1 MSHAVIEAVSAMAA
15 ASLDVFVESAPYM
28 LLGMAVAGLLRAFV
42 PEGFIFSKLGGRGPG
57 SVAWASLLGAPLPL
71 CSCGVIPAA
80 AEIRRRGAG
89 KGATAAFLVSTPET
103 GVDSVAVTYAL
114 LGPAMAVIRPL
125 AAVVTATLAGLF
137 VNALDRDRPPGAH
150 SGAHSG
156 ALSGA
161 LSGAP
166 RSGSALH
173 APVDFAAGMSM
184 PHADAH
190 ACTDGWACGTGPSRQ
205 TPPLARLMAGIRYA
219 FGDLLPDIGGWFVLG
234 VALSGVISVLVP
246 PDFIQARLGS
256 GILPMLAVL
265 AVAVPL
271 YVCATA
277 STPIA
282 AALLVKGLSPG
293 AALVFLLAGPATNAA
308 TLAVAVKILGKRG
321 AACYLA
327 AIIVCSLAAGLCLDA
342 FFPGV
347 AANTAVFLA
356 TSGEVAPG
364 VASYLAAGILAACLL
379 WPLFTRRRGPCDC
392 QCSGHGG

>member
-1 MSHAVIEAVSAMAA
+1 MSHAVIDTVSAMAA

-28 LLGMAVAGLLRAFV
+28 LFGMVVAGLLRAFV
-42 PEGFIFSKLGGRGPG
+42 PEGFIFSRLGGRGPG

-89 KGATAAFLVSTPET
+89 KGATAAFLISTPET

-137 VNALDRDRPPGAH
+137 VNALDRDRPPAA
-150 SGAHSG
+150 S
-156 ALSGA
+156 
-161 LSGAP
+161 SGAP

-173 APVDFAAGMSM
+173 APADFAAGLSA
-184 PHADAH
+184 PDTDPDAC
-190 ACTDGWACGTGPSRQ
+190 AGNCGCGNGPSRQ
-205 TPPLARLMAGIRYA
+205 APLLARLLAGIRYA

-234 VALSGVISVLVP
+234 VALSGIISVLVP

-308 TLAVAVKILGKRG
+308 TLAVTVKILGKRG

-347 AANTAVFLA
+347 AAKTADFLA
-356 TSGEVAPG
+356 TAGEDAPG

-379 WPLFTRRRGPCDC
+379 WPLFARRRGSCDC

>member
-1 MSHAVIEAVSAMAA
+1 MAA

-28 LLGMAVAGLLRAFV
+28 LFGMVVAGLMRAFA
-42 PEGFIFSKLGGRGPG
+42 PEGFIFSRLGGRGPG
-57 SVAWASLLGAPLPL
+57 SVLLASLLGAPLPL

-89 KGATAAFLVSTPET
+89 RGATAAFLISTPET

-114 LGPAMAVIRPL
+114 LGPAMAVIRPV
-125 AAVVTATLAGLF
+125 AAIVTATLAGLF
-137 VNALDRDRPPGAH
+137 VNALDRDRTTAAAPQ
-150 SGAHSG
+150 
-156 ALSGA
+156 
-161 LSGAP
+161 AP
-166 RSGSALH
+166 RSGCALH
-173 APVDFAAGMSM
+173 APADFAAGLSTSA
-184 PHADAH
+184 PFAN
-190 ACTDGWACGTGPSRQ
+190 ACTAGCDCGNGPSRQ
-205 TPPLARLMAGIRYA
+205 TSLPARLAAGIRYA
-219 FGDLLPDIGGWFVLG
+219 FGELLPDIGGWFVLG
-234 VALSGVISVLVP
+234 VVLSGIISTLVP
-246 PDFIQARLGS
+246 PDFIQDRLGS

-321 AACYLA
+321 AVGYLA
-327 AIIVCSLAAGLCLDA
+327 AIVVCSLGAGLCLDA

-347 AANTAVFLA
+347 AAKTADFLA
-356 TSGEVAPG
+356 TAGEDAPG
-364 VASYLAAGILAACLL
+364 LPSYLAAAILAACLL
-379 WPLFTRRRGPCDC
+379 WPLVAKRRLNGECG
-392 QCSGHGG
+392 CSGQDAPRP

>member
-28 LLGMAVAGLLRAFV
+28 LFGMFVAGLLRAFV

-57 SVAWASLLGAPLPL
+57 SVLWASLLGAPLPL

-89 KGATAAFLVSTPET
+89 KGATTAFLISTPET

-137 VNALDRDRPPGAH
+137 VNALDRDRPTA
-150 SGAHSG
+150 AT
-156 ALSGA
+156 LQ
-161 LSGAP
+161 AP

-173 APVDFAAGMSM
+173 APVDFAAGLST
-184 PHADAH
+184 PDTDPD
-190 ACTDGWACGTGPSRQ
+190 ACTGNCGCGNGPSQ
-205 TPPLARLMAGIRYA
+205 KAPLLVRLMAGIRYA
-219 FGDLLPDIGGWFVLG
+219 FGNLLPDIGGWFVLG
-234 VALSGVISVLVP
+234 VVLSGIISALVP

-256 GILPMLAVL
+256 GLLPMLAVL

-321 AACYLA
+321 TACYLA
-327 AIIVCSLAAGLCLDA
+327 AIVACSLAAGLALDA

-347 AANTAVFLA
+347 AAKTAAFLA
-356 TSGEVAPG
+356 TSGEDAPG
-364 VASYLAAGILAACLL
+364 LPSYLAAVALAACLL
-379 WPLFTRRRGPCDC
+379 WPLFAKRRTACECGCTSPDTPRP
-392 QCSGHGG
+392 

>member
-1 MSHAVIEAVSAMAA
+1 MPHAVIEAVSAMAA

-28 LLGMAVAGLLRAFV
+28 LFGMFVAGLLRAFA
-42 PEGFIFSKLGGRGPG
+42 PEGFIFSRLGGRGPG
-57 SVAWASLLGAPLPL
+57 SVLWASLLGAPLPL

-89 KGATAAFLVSTPET
+89 KGATAAFLISTPET

-125 AAVVTATLAGLF
+125 AAVVTATLAGFF
-137 VNALDRDRPPGAH
+137 VNAMDNNRPTAATPQP
-150 SGAHSG
+150 
-156 ALSGA
+156 
-161 LSGAP
+161 P
-166 RSGSALH
+166 RSGCALH
-173 APVDFAAGMSM
+173 APADFAAGRSC
-184 PHADAH
+184 PDPFADAE
-190 ACTDGWACGTGPSRQ
+190 ACTCGGDCGGGPSRQ
-205 TPPLARLMAGIRYA
+205 SSLLCRLAAGTRYA
-219 FGDLLPDIGGWFVLG
+219 FGELLPDIGGWFVLG
-234 VALSGVISVLVP
+234 VVLSGIISALVP

-321 AACYLA
+321 AVGYLT
-327 AIIVCSLAAGLCLDA
+327 AIVVCSLAAGLCLDA

-347 AANTAVFLA
+347 AAKTADFLA
-356 TSGEVAPG
+356 TSGEDAPG
-364 VASYLAAGILAACLL
+364 LPSYLAAAILAACLL
-379 WPLFTRRRGPCDC
+379 WPLVAKRRASCDC

>member
-1 MSHAVIEAVSAMAA
+1 MPHAVIEAVSSMAA

-28 LLGMAVAGLLRAFV
+28 LFGMFVAGLLRAFA
-42 PEGFIFSKLGGRGPG
+42 PEGFIFSRLGGRGPG
-57 SVAWASLLGAPLPL
+57 SVLWASLLGAPLPL

-89 KGATAAFLVSTPET
+89 KGATAAFLISTPET

-114 LGPAMAVIRPL
+114 LGPAMAVIRPV
-125 AAVVTATLAGLF
+125 AAIVTATLAGLF
-137 VNALDRDRPPGAH
+137 VNALDRDRPTAAAPQ
-150 SGAHSG
+150 
-156 ALSGA
+156 
-161 LSGAP
+161 AP
-166 RSGSALH
+166 RSGRALH
-173 APVDFAAGMSM
+173 APADFAAGMST
-184 PHADAH
+184 PDACAN
-190 ACTDGWACGTGPSRQ
+190 ACTAGCDCGGGPSPQSSFLSR
-205 TPPLARLMAGIRYA
+205 LAAGIRYA
-219 FGDLLPDIGGWFVLG
+219 FGELLPDIGGWFVLG
-234 VALSGVISVLVP
+234 VVLSGIISALVP

-321 AACYLA
+321 AACYLT
-327 AIIVCSLAAGLCLDA
+327 AIVVCSLAAGLCLDA

-347 AANTAVFLA
+347 AAKTADFLA
-356 TSGEVAPG
+356 ASGEDAPG
-364 VASYLAAGILAACLL
+364 LPSYLAAAVLAACLL
-379 WPLFTRRRGPCDC
+379 WPLVAKRRTTCECGCTGPDAPRP
-392 QCSGHGG
+392 